1 MVDTE
6 MVKRKLAKG
15 LTTGVGVFASTFVG
29 NVMENRLPF
38 GGTGVGV
45 GQMALGA
52 GIAVGSERLGELAGQ
67 RAGQPAGLMEIGIE
81 HVGYGIHGAGFA
93 ELADELQTGAR
104 AERMVNVKARRDSAS
119 NQTGAQGSASGT
131 QRDYSLDTA

>member
-1 MVDTE
+1 MVNTE

-52 GIAVGSERLGELAGQ
+52 GIAVGSERLGEVAGQ
-67 RAGQPAGLMEIGIE
+67 RAGQPQGLMEIGIE

-104 AERMVNVKARRDSAS
+104 AERMVNVKARRDSAN
-119 NQTGAQGSASGT
+119 NQTGAQASQQ
-131 QRDYSLDTA
+131 QREEQYSLDTA

>member
-1 MVDTE
+1 MVNTE

-119 NQTGAQGSASGT
+119 NQTGAQASQQ
-131 QRDYSLDTA
+131 QREQNYSLDTA